1 MTITTD
7 RRCGTRRSYDVHR
20 KRGEEPCQ
28 PCRDANNAYHRAYA
42 RTRQAMRRAT
52 NAAATLA
59 AYRPAPRPVYRT
71 LPGGVIPAE
80 AIAAEVADSERQAS

>member
-1 MTITTD
+1 MSAATD
-7 RRCGTRRSYDVHR
+7 RRCGTRRGYDVHR

-42 RTRQAMRRAT
+42 RTRHAMRRAT

-59 AYRPAPRPVYRT
+59 AYRPAPPPVYRT
-71 LPGGVIPAE
+71 LPGGVVSAHT
-80 AIAAEVADSERQAS
+80 IAAEVADSERQAS